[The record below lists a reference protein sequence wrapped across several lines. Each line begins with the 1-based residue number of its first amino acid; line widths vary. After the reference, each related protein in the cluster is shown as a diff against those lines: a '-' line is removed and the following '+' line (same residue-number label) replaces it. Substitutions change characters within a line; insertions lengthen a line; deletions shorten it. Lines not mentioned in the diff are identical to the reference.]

1 MAGNSTVDT
10 KPHSL
15 HLHEAR
21 PHARSA
27 PQPTGPQPTFENAA
41 ASGFQFPFSSGFNYS
56 NPFMM
61 PPMPMPMFYNQGL
74 GQNPIGSHPFLGPQ
88 YPPIPQ
94 ATNSCRQVEYPEVTR
109 WFRFLDEHEERRKD
123 GISFA
128 PFGDMLKN
136 KGFVRITQLTLDFI
150 TLKDLQDWLGIEVGT
165 AILIMQYAKDDIE
178 SIKAGK
184 LVIPS

>member
-27 PQPTGPQPTFENAA
+27 PWSSPQPTFENAA
-41 ASGFQFPFSSGFNYS
+41 ASGFQYPFSSGFNYP

-61 PPMPMPMFYNQGL
+61 PPMPMPMFYNQGP
-74 GQNPIGSHPFLGPQ
+74 GQNLGTSHPFLGPQ
-88 YPPIPQ
+88 YLSIPQ
-94 ATNSCRQVEYPEVTR
+94 ATNSCPSAVEYPEVTR
-109 WFRFLDEHEERRKD
+109 WFHFLDEHEERRKD
-123 GISFA
+123 GIGFA
-128 PFGDMLKN
+128 AFGDVLKN
-136 KGFVRITQLTLDFI
+136 KGFLRITQLTLDFI

-178 SIKAGK
+178 SIKAGR
-184 LVIPS
+184 LIIPW